1 MGIRDRL
8 TESYTKNYLKKYGD
22 RLTQAQGKVLSVKI
36 EEKSVLWIFHKI
48 MVTII
53 VKPERSRNVVKCYYR
68 KNKWF
73 KKPKFIG
80 ISQGNSLIIQGLKPE
95 KNKSNK
101 KIALTGDSVEI
112 MNVINMTTKQQL
124 VQTEGTD
131 DNIKKLK
138 DAQKV
143 KFKGR

>member
-1 MGIRDRL
+1 MGIRDKL

-22 RLTQAQGKVLSVKI
+22 RITQEQGKVLSVKI

-48 MVTII
+48 MVSII
-53 VKPERSRNVVKCYYR
+53 IKPERSRNVVKCYYK
-68 KNKWF
+68 KNRWF
-73 KKPKFIG
+73 KKPKFMNV
-80 ISQGNSLIIQGLKPE
+80 SQGNSLIIQGLKPE
-95 KNKSNK
+95 KAKSNK
-101 KIALTGDSVEI
+101 KVALAGDSIEI
-112 MNVINMTTKQQL
+112 MNVINMNTKQQL
-124 VQTEGTD
+124 VKTEGTE